1 MGQPPAVGIFEL
13 MRHLD
18 QRVDVSTYSRTM
30 LAVKAAQRP
39 LNDREMTAWRTFY
52 EMAEV
57 LRGRLEQQLQA
68 DSGLS
73 NADYTVLVAL
83 SEAPEGRQR
92 AAELG
97 RRLGWEKSRLH
108 HQLTRMCQRG
118 LVERHSGDGRA
129 IYAAITVDGRAALK
143 SAAPRHRQQVRR
155 LVLDRLTPQQIDQ
168 LTEISCTILDGLDA
182 S

>member
-1 MGQPPAVGIFEL
+1 
-13 MRHLD
+13 
-18 QRVDVSTYSRTM
+18 M
-30 LAVKAAQRP
+30 LTVKAAERP
-39 LNDREMTAWRTFY
+39 LNEREMIAWRTFY
-52 EMAEV
+52 AMQEV

-83 SEAPEGRQR
+83 SEAPDGRLR
-92 AAELG
+92 AVELG
-97 RRLGWEKSRLH
+97 HRLGWEKSRLH
-108 HQLTRMCQRG
+108 HQLSRMCRRG

-129 IYAAITVDGRAALK
+129 SYAAITADGRAALK
-143 SAAPRHRQQVRR
+143 AAAPRHRQQVRR

-168 LTEISCTILDGLDA
+168 LAEISRMILDGLDA

>member
-1 MGQPPAVGIFEL
+1 
-13 MRHLD
+13 
-18 QRVDVSTYSRTM
+18 M
-30 LAVKAAQRP
+30 LAVEAAERP
-39 LNDREMTAWRTFY
+39 LNEREMIAWRTFY
-52 EMAEV
+52 EMQEV

-92 AAELG
+92 AVELG

-108 HQLTRMCQRG
+108 HQLSRMFRRG
-118 LVERHSGDGRA
+118 LVARHSGDGRA
-129 IYAAITVDGRAALK
+129 IYAAITTAGRAALK
-143 SAAPRHRQQVRR
+143 AAAPRHRQQVRR

-168 LTEISCTILDGLDA
+168 FAEISRMILDGLGA